1 MSHHYGTPLKVEV
14 AGGELRIV
22 IGVNVLAHAV
32 SYADWANPYDEEK
45 HDYIRTFAI
54 ADAEQFAKDV
64 KRAMQDEREDGSS
77 LLSDFLDKASSDA
90 VDDGSEACYG
100 DQSILHGKHAA
111 SETWA
116 APPERVSEGKGIPKD
131 WIVYEARAIS
141 GPRTHLQDVEALIQF
156 GIRVAQY
163 VTRPAVEPREE
174 PT

>member
-77 LLSDFLDKASSDA
+77 LLSDFLDKASSNA
-90 VDDGSEACYG
+90 VDDGSEACFG
-100 DQSILHGKHAA
+100 DQSILHGQNAA

-116 APPERVSEGKGIPKD
+116 A
-131 WIVYEARAIS
+131 
-141 GPRTHLQDVEALIQF
+141 
-156 GIRVAQY
+156 
-163 VTRPAVEPREE
+163 RPAVEPREE
-174 PT
+174 PSHD

>member
-1 MSHHYGTPLKVEV
+1 MRDSPLKVEV
-14 AGGELRIV
+14 VGGELRIV

-64 KRAMQDEREDGSS
+64 KRAMQDERDDGSS

-90 VDDGSEACYG
+90 VDDGSCAQVEQELRDLRAT
-100 DQSILHGKHAA
+100 A
-111 SETWA
+111 
-116 APPERVSEGKGIPKD
+116 
-131 WIVYEARAIS
+131 EARAL
-141 GPRTHLQDVEALIQF
+141 P
-156 GIRVAQY
+156 
-163 VTRPAVEPREE
+163 